1 MFVKWTRYC
10 NSYYSSDNHGFLKI
24 TNFKPLK
31 KDILCKLVMQ
41 NSTPLYSYHEMFQ
54 GHVCKV
60 LLYFLCQPVS
70 LNLTWLFFNDNAF
83 ILTSAHAFSKY
94 MLGECITPCM
104 NHYLAL
110 TGNLQWSWK
119 ELHSQ
124 VSQTQYRILN
134 HSKSTHWHSIRKL
147 SSCTI
152 QPVHVHNF
160 RFNHFFQVN
169 RQKKC
174 L

>member
-1 MFVKWTRYC
+1 
-10 NSYYSSDNHGFLKI
+10 
-24 TNFKPLK
+24 
-31 KDILCKLVMQ
+31 MQ
-41 NSTPLYSYHEMFQ
+41 NSTPLYSYHEISQ
-54 GHVCKV
+54 GHVCNV
-60 LLYFLCQPVS
+60 LLHFLCQPAIS
-70 LNLTWLFFNDNAF
+70 LNLTWFFLMIMLLFWLVPMHSANKCLENA
-83 ILTSAHAFSKY
+83 
-94 MLGECITPCM
+94 CIIPCM

-152 QPVHVHNF
+152 QPVHVDLTIF
-160 RFNHFFQVN
+160 LMN
-169 RQKKC
+169 RQKKVSIDSLSQGC
-174 L
+174 RG